1 MVLRCVLE
9 TMSFEDSGS
18 SGSSSDGESDEAT
31 VAKERDSLED
41 EVDKYNFFIPLS

>member
-1 MVLRCVLE
+1 VVLRCVLE
-9 TMSFEDSGS
+9 TMSFED

-31 VAKERDSLED
+31 VAKERDSLKD